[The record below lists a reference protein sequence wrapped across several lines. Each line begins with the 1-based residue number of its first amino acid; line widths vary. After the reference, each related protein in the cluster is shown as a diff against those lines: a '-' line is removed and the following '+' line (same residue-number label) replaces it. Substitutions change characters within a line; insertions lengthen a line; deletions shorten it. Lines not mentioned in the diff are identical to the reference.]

1 MPTIFLLYHARLAR
15 PPSVRTAA
23 IFLWKSERKAMSLLI
38 ASAHAAPA
46 AAAPAGPSVM
56 GQLLMFLPIIAI
68 FYFLIWR
75 PQMRRNKE
83 HRAMIEALAVG
94 SEVIFAGGLMGQVK
108 KLEGE
113 YAVVAMGNNDV
124 VVQKAAVISVLPAG
138 TLAQLTQSPAVSL
151 TK

>member
-1 MPTIFLLYHARLAR
+1 
-15 PPSVRTAA
+15 
-23 IFLWKSERKAMSLLI
+23 MSLLI
-38 ASAHAAPA
+38 ASAHAAPEA
-46 AAAPAGPSVM
+46 AAAAGPGMM
-56 GQLLMFLPIIAI
+56 GQLLMFLPIILI

-83 HRAMIEALAVG
+83 HRSMIDALAVG

-108 KLEGE
+108 TLEGE
-113 YAVVAMGNNDV
+113 YAVIAMGNNDV

-138 TLAQLTQSPAVSL
+138 TLAQLTSPTAVKL